1 MFLSSD
7 ICGVTVS
14 PVAADPKV
22 SLAGRVE
29 PDIYDAVMRLAAEE
43 ERTQSQM
50 VRILVREA
58 LKARA
63 APPAP
68 APDSHSGGAP
78 PSRSRPAPVGVR
90 RWGPRPAGA
99 GPLSLLLARAG
110 DRVRVLPE
118 TGDSVAVAQD
128 RPQPPV
134 GIAIDLSHALRTGR
148 VAAPPEGAEYR
159 GHRADGLAWVLLYRL
174 PGGQLQEVS
183 IPRWRSDEMTARQRR
198 AAFRLVTTS

>member
-7 ICGVTVS
+7 ICGVSVP

-63 APPAP
+63 AVPAP

-78 PSRSRPAPVGVR
+78 PSRSLSAPVGAKR
-90 RWGPRPAGA
+90 
-99 GPLSLLLARAG
+99 
-110 DRVRVLPE
+110 
-118 TGDSVAVAQD
+118 
-128 RPQPPV
+128 
-134 GIAIDLSHALRTGR
+134 
-148 VAAPPEGAEYR
+148 
-159 GHRADGLAWVLLYRL
+159 
-174 PGGQLQEVS
+174 
-183 IPRWRSDEMTARQRR
+183 
-198 AAFRLVTTS
+198 